1 MKRGFEKRVF
11 LFLTI
16 IVLIMLLMG
25 VSPIFVEATSPTLVG
40 IIPTNLIVS
49 AGQTFTLNVSCTPGQ
64 PIKSYEFKVSFNPTL
79 LQANSVT
86 EGNIFNGYTT
96 FFNAGIIDNTAG
108 TIVDVYGLILGTGN
122 VSSTGNC
129 AYISFT
135 AHLVSGASTVGLYD
149 VGVTN
154 ETSYVPITVTNGSV
168 VLREFTLNITING
181 SGSVTKN
188 PDQATYM
195 YGTIVQLTATANSGY
210 ALNSWSGDLSGSQ
223 NPTSITMDGNKSV
236 TAHFVDI
243 MPPRI
248 SGINRSTSKPLD
260 TDPSYGWVN
269 VSCIVTDNVAVSQ
282 VILRI
287 HNPGGSWNNVSMIT
301 RTTGKYYYRTTTA
314 FSTVGNYSYSIWAK
328 DTSNNVNT
336 SSYVLFSMPPNWDV
350 NIDGYCTILDLV
362 LISNHYRQSGS
373 NGWIREDADNN
384 GEIKLSDLV
393 YVSDFF
399 GESWW

>member
-1 MKRGFEKRVF
+1 
-11 LFLTI
+11 
-16 IVLIMLLMG
+16 MLLMG

-64 PIKSYEFKVSFNPTL
+64 PIKSYEFKVSFNTTL

-188 PDQATYM
+188 PDQATYT

-243 MPPRI
+243 MPPQI
-248 SGINRSTSKPLD
+248 SGINRSTSNPLD

-269 VSCIVTDNVAVSQ
+269 VSCTVTDNVAVSQ

-328 DTSNNVNT
+328 DTSNNANT
-336 SSYVLFSMPPNWDV
+336 SSHVLFSMPPNWDV

-384 GEIKLSDLV
+384 GEIKLLDLV